1 MWYPEYTN
9 PPAKCKH
16 WKGKQKIWGKLFK
29 KLIHINPHHQCVSQ
43 GWRESWMKKWGKKWL
58 TNDWK
63 RGNERWGLRR
73 EIVAQYRNGFDAGY
87 YAAQWLALI
96 FHFIVGFPWSYSRIC
111 SSLHMISAVYWG
123 DLVTLLNKQ
132 GSQFSS
138 RNYFWLLRE
147 GIICEYILLSWH
159 IIYVTHKI
167 PWT

>member
-1 MWYPEYTN
+1 MYI
-9 PPAKCKH
+9 ARLKR
-16 WKGKQKIWGKLFK
+16 KLNEK
-29 KLIHINPHHQCVSQ
+29 RGEEMID
-43 GWRESWMKKWGKKWL
+43 KWL
-58 TNDWK
+58 KERQWK
-63 RGNERWGLRR
+63 LRPE
-73 EIVAQYRNGFDAGY
+73 EIVVEYRNGFDAGY

-111 SSLHMISAVYWG
+111 SSLNTISAVYWG
-123 DLVTLLNKQ
+123 DLVTVLNKQ

-147 GIICEYILLSWH
+147 GITCEYVLLSWH